1 MSKKYVSENRKNG
14 IVLRDIEEC
23 DSPIAII
30 KECKRIN
37 DYKDVIGIQTKK
49 SFEEFFIELGEKAV
63 KDSGIAGLPM
73 DDDFLS
79 LVAKIL
85 LDAEIPNEYYIE
97 TRLNFKDHKVYIIK
111 TEDR

>member
-1 MSKKYVSENRKNG
+1 MSKKYMSENRKNG

-23 DSPIAII
+23 DNPIAII
-30 KECKRIN
+30 KECKRNN

-49 SFEEFFIELGEKAV
+49 SFEEFFIELGKKV
-63 KDSGIAGLPM
+63 TKVSGITDLPT

-79 LVAKIL
+79 LVAKVIL
-85 LDAEIPNEYYIE
+85 DNEIPNEYYIE
-97 TRLNFKDHKVYIIK
+97 TRRNFNDHKVYIIK